1 MGSVDM
7 KIGRNDKCSCGSGR
21 KYKNCCLK
29 KNTEVEK
36 ELNNMGE
43 LVFSFDE
50 EKIEKGIKRLNELL
64 AVSHISKEQKRGIYI
79 YLLQAYKNHGEHNNV
94 ISTFEKLRQYLDFEN
109 ETELELILFCY
120 IIYAASLNELGLVE
134 DAKEILDDILTI
146 VEEKNV
152 SDITYAGVA
161 LELSK
166 AVMRLDQGTEKALE
180 ILNKA
185 LKKIPKNDKNIG
197 QIARIKSNKA
207 FILLNSKEKEEKE
220 QGVKLLDDCLKV
232 KIQEGDVEG
241 ICNIYCQLGMYYWR
255 EKKYD
260 SAIAYTRK
268 DLALSRKAG
277 DKRAIVSSL
286 NNLAAI
292 YTDLNQFSKAR
303 GVLIEA
309 KKISETLG
317 DMQAIVIASKNL
329 EVVNHKAKIAG
340 MNGEKMGPAA
350 LCKCG
355 KGLSYKEC
363 CGKADFEPE
372 ELGFKIDNIS
382 EDIEVIQQQVAK
394 RGRVASHIDYLLRK
408 IKENDVRLAWTNI
421 EIHNG
426 WIEMKEL
433 VDMANLYLVSAEKLA
448 KEAKEVGNY
457 AEKPLACI
465 MLSCCALEAFI
476 NQAIYFISVSEIVIP
491 EKHQGIKDDSFGFQR
506 NTELT
511 LKWNIIGEILCE
523 SEWKPC
529 AKLWNNFINLI
540 FIRNEL
546 VHFKVSE
553 FEQVVPRPEQA
564 AEALKRIP
572 KDVELNDIPHSWP
585 LRILN
590 PSFAEWCVKTA
601 KEMINYIKEAYQKN
615 LSKVEY
621 KVNDKR

>member
-1 MGSVDM
+1 M
-7 KIGRNDKCSCGSGR
+7 KIGRNDKCPCGSER

-64 AVSHISKEQKRGIYI
+64 AVSNISKEQKKGIYV

-94 ISTFEKLRQYLDFEN
+94 ISIFEKLRQYLDFEN

-120 IIYAASLNELGLVE
+120 TIYAASLNELGLVE

-197 QIARIKSNKA
+197 QIARIISNKA

-220 QGVKLLDDCLKV
+220 QGVKLLDDCLRV

-286 NNLAAI
+286 NNLGAI

-329 EVVNHKAKIAG
+329 KVVNHKAKIAG

-394 RGRVASHIDYLLRK
+394 QGRVASHIDYLLRK

-448 KEAKEVGNY
+448 KEAKEAGNY

-491 EKHQGIKDDSFGFQR
+491 EKLQGIKDDSFGFQR

-540 FIRNEL
+540 LIRNEL

-553 FEQVVPRPEQA
+553 FEQVVPRPEQV

-590 PSFAEWCVKTA
+590 PSFAEWSVKTA
-601 KEMINYIKEAYQKN
+601 KEMINYIKGAYQKN

>member
-1 MGSVDM
+1 M
-7 KIGRNDKCSCGSGR
+7 KIGRNDKCPCGSER

-64 AVSHISKEQKRGIYI
+64 AVSNISKEQKKGIYV

-94 ISTFEKLRQYLDFEN
+94 ISIFEKLRQYLDFEN

-120 IIYAASLNELGLVE
+120 TIYAASLNELGLVE

-197 QIARIKSNKA
+197 QIARIISNKA

-220 QGVKLLDDCLKV
+220 QGVKLLDDCLRV

-286 NNLAAI
+286 NNLGAI

-329 EVVNHKAKIAG
+329 KVVNHKAKIAG

-394 RGRVASHIDYLLRK
+394 QGRVASHIDYLLRK

-448 KEAKEVGNY
+448 KEAKEAGNY

-491 EKHQGIKDDSFGFQR
+491 EKLQGIKDDSFGFQR

-523 SEWKPC
+523 
-529 AKLWNNFINLI
+529 
-540 FIRNEL
+540 
-546 VHFKVSE
+546 
-553 FEQVVPRPEQA
+553 
-564 AEALKRIP
+564 
-572 KDVELNDIPHSWP
+572 
-585 LRILN
+585 
-590 PSFAEWCVKTA
+590 
-601 KEMINYIKEAYQKN
+601 
-615 LSKVEY
+615 
-621 KVNDKR
+621 

>member
-7 KIGRNDKCSCGSGR
+7 KIGRNDKCPCGSGR

-553 FEQVVPRPEQA
+553 FEQVVTRPEQA

>member
-1 MGSVDM
+1 M
-7 KIGRNDKCSCGSGR
+7 KIGRNDKCPCGSER

-64 AVSHISKEQKRGIYI
+64 AVSNISKEQKKGIYV

-94 ISTFEKLRQYLDFEN
+94 ISIFEKLRQYLDFEN

-120 IIYAASLNELGLVE
+120 TIYAASLNELGLVE

-197 QIARIKSNKA
+197 QIARIISNKA

-220 QGVKLLDDCLKV
+220 QGVKLLDDCLRV

-286 NNLAAI
+286 NNLGAI

-329 EVVNHKAKIAG
+329 KVVNHKAKIAG

-394 RGRVASHIDYLLRK
+394 QGRVASHIDYLLRK

-448 KEAKEVGNY
+448 KEAGNY

-491 EKHQGIKDDSFGFQR
+491 EKLQGIKDDSFGFQR

-553 FEQVVPRPEQA
+553 FEQVVPRPEQV

-590 PSFAEWCVKTA
+590 PSFAEWSVKTA
-601 KEMINYIKEAYQKN
+601 KEMINYIKGAYQKN

>member
-1 MGSVDM
+1 M
-7 KIGRNDKCSCGSGR
+7 KIGRNDKCPCGSER

-64 AVSHISKEQKRGIYI
+64 AVSNISKEQKKGIYV

-94 ISTFEKLRQYLDFEN
+94 ISIFEKLRQYLDFEN

-120 IIYAASLNELGLVE
+120 TIYAASLNELGLVE

-197 QIARIKSNKA
+197 QIARIISNKA

-220 QGVKLLDDCLKV
+220 QGVKLLDDCLRV

-286 NNLAAI
+286 NNLGAI

-329 EVVNHKAKIAG
+329 KVVNHKAKIAG

-394 RGRVASHIDYLLRK
+394 QGRVASHIDYLLRK

-448 KEAKEVGNY
+448 KEAKEAGNY

-491 EKHQGIKDDSFGFQR
+491 EKLQGIKDDSFGFQR

-553 FEQVVPRPEQA
+553 FEQVVPRPANYAQTECQFRYCGTA
-564 AEALKRIP
+564 IP
-572 KDVELNDIPHSWP
+572 FLTVRS
-585 LRILN
+585 
-590 PSFAEWCVKTA
+590 TA
-601 KEMINYIKEAYQKN
+601 
-615 LSKVEY
+615 
-621 KVNDKR
+621 R

>member
-1 MGSVDM
+1 M
-7 KIGRNDKCSCGSGR
+7 KIGRNDKCPCGSER

-64 AVSHISKEQKRGIYI
+64 AVSNISKEQKKGIYV

-94 ISTFEKLRQYLDFEN
+94 ISIFEKLRQYLDFEN

-120 IIYAASLNELGLVE
+120 TIYAASLNELGLVE

-197 QIARIKSNKA
+197 QIARIISNKA

-286 NNLAAI
+286 NNLGAI

-329 EVVNHKAKIAG
+329 KVVNHKAKIAG

-394 RGRVASHIDYLLRK
+394 QGRVASHIDYLLRK

-448 KEAKEVGNY
+448 KEAKEAGNY

-491 EKHQGIKDDSFGFQR
+491 EKLQGIKDDSFGFQR

-553 FEQVVPRPEQA
+553 FEQVVPRPEQV

-590 PSFAEWCVKTA
+590 PSFAEWSVKTA
-601 KEMINYIKEAYQKN
+601 KEMINYIKGAYQKN

>member
-1 MGSVDM
+1 M
-7 KIGRNDKCSCGSGR
+7 KIGRNDKCPCGSER

-64 AVSHISKEQKRGIYI
+64 AVSNISKEQKKGIYV

-94 ISTFEKLRQYLDFEN
+94 ISIFEKLRQYLDFEN

-197 QIARIKSNKA
+197 QIARIISNKA

-220 QGVKLLDDCLKV
+220 QGVKLLDDCLRV

-286 NNLAAI
+286 NNLGAI

-329 EVVNHKAKIAG
+329 KVVNHKAKIAG

-394 RGRVASHIDYLLRK
+394 QGRVASHIDYLLRK

-448 KEAKEVGNY
+448 KEAKEAGNY

-491 EKHQGIKDDSFGFQR
+491 EKLQGIKDDSFGFQR

-553 FEQVVPRPEQA
+553 FEQVVPRPEQV

-590 PSFAEWCVKTA
+590 PSFAEWSVKTA

>member
-1 MGSVDM
+1 M
-7 KIGRNDKCSCGSGR
+7 KIGRNDKCPCGSER

-64 AVSHISKEQKRGIYI
+64 AVSNISKEQKKGIYV

-94 ISTFEKLRQYLDFEN
+94 ISIFEKLRQYLDFEN

-120 IIYAASLNELGLVE
+120 TIYAASLNELGLVE

-197 QIARIKSNKA
+197 QIARIISNKA

-220 QGVKLLDDCLKV
+220 QGVKLLDDCLRV

-286 NNLAAI
+286 NNLGAI

-329 EVVNHKAKIAG
+329 KVVNHKAKIAG

-394 RGRVASHIDYLLRK
+394 QGRVASHIDYLLRK

-448 KEAKEVGNY
+448 KEAKEAGNY

-491 EKHQGIKDDSFGFQR
+491 EKLQGIKDDSFGFQR

-553 FEQVVPRPEQA
+553 FEQVVPRPEQV

>member
-1 MGSVDM
+1 M
-7 KIGRNDKCSCGSGR
+7 KIGRNDKCPCGSER

-64 AVSHISKEQKRGIYI
+64 AVSNISKEQKKGIYV

-94 ISTFEKLRQYLDFEN
+94 ISIFEKLRQYLDFEN

-120 IIYAASLNELGLVE
+120 TIYAASLNELGLVE

-197 QIARIKSNKA
+197 QSARIISNKA

-220 QGVKLLDDCLKV
+220 QGVKLLDDCLRV

-286 NNLAAI
+286 NNLGAI

-329 EVVNHKAKIAG
+329 KVVNHKAKIAG

-394 RGRVASHIDYLLRK
+394 QGRVASHIDYLLRK

-448 KEAKEVGNY
+448 KEAKEAGNY

-491 EKHQGIKDDSFGFQR
+491 EKLQGIKDDSFGFQR

-553 FEQVVPRPEQA
+553 FEQVVPRPEQV

-590 PSFAEWCVKTA
+590 PSFAEWSVKTA

>member
-1 MGSVDM
+1 M
-7 KIGRNDKCSCGSGR
+7 KIGRNDKCPCGSER

-64 AVSHISKEQKRGIYI
+64 AVSNISKEQKKGIYV

-94 ISTFEKLRQYLDFEN
+94 ISIFEKLRQYLDFEN

-120 IIYAASLNELGLVE
+120 TIYAASLNELGLVE

-197 QIARIKSNKA
+197 QIARIISNKA

-220 QGVKLLDDCLKV
+220 QGVKLLDDCLRV

-286 NNLAAI
+286 NNLGAI

-317 DMQAIVIASKNL
+317 DMQVIVIASKNL
-329 EVVNHKAKIAG
+329 KVVNHKAKIAG

-394 RGRVASHIDYLLRK
+394 QGRVASHIDYLLRK

-448 KEAKEVGNY
+448 KEAKEAGNY

-491 EKHQGIKDDSFGFQR
+491 EKLQGIKDDSFGFQR

-553 FEQVVPRPEQA
+553 FEQVVPRPEQV

-590 PSFAEWCVKTA
+590 PSFAEWSVKTA
-601 KEMINYIKEAYQKN
+601 KEMINYIKGAYQKN

>member
-1 MGSVDM
+1 M
-7 KIGRNDKCSCGSGR
+7 KIGRNDKCPCGSER

-64 AVSHISKEQKRGIYI
+64 AVSNISKEQKKGIYV

-94 ISTFEKLRQYLDFEN
+94 ISIFEKLRQYLDFEN

-120 IIYAASLNELGLVE
+120 TIYAASLNELGLVE

-197 QIARIKSNKA
+197 QIARIISNKA

-220 QGVKLLDDCLKV
+220 QGVKLLDDCLRV

-286 NNLAAI
+286 NNLGAI

-329 EVVNHKAKIAG
+329 KVVNHKAKIAG

-394 RGRVASHIDYLLRK
+394 QGRVASHIDYLLRK

-433 VDMANLYLVSAEKLA
+433 VDMAYLYLVSAEKLA
-448 KEAKEVGNY
+448 KEAKEAGNY

-491 EKHQGIKDDSFGFQR
+491 EKLQGIKDDSFGFQR

-523 SEWKPC
+523 SEWK
-529 AKLWNNFINLI
+529 AFNQVMQVSISEKYFWKRKLFGETGSQIIPSIL
-540 FIRNEL
+540 
-546 VHFKVSE
+546 
-553 FEQVVPRPEQA
+553 
-564 AEALKRIP
+564 ALQSAVMCFNSIC
-572 KDVELNDIPHSWP
+572 
-585 LRILN
+585 
-590 PSFAEWCVKTA
+590 SFSLLTQT
-601 KEMINYIKEAYQKN
+601 IT
-615 LSKVEY
+615 
-621 KVNDKR
+621 

>member
-1 MGSVDM
+1 MESIDM
-7 KIGRNDKCSCGSGR
+7 KIGRNDKCPCGSER

-64 AVSHISKEQKRGIYI
+64 AVSNISKEQKKGIYV

-94 ISTFEKLRQYLDFEN
+94 ISIFEKLRQYLDFEN

-120 IIYAASLNELGLVE
+120 TIYAASLNELGLVE

-197 QIARIKSNKA
+197 QIARIISNKA

-220 QGVKLLDDCLKV
+220 QGVKLLDDCLRV

-286 NNLAAI
+286 NNLGAI

-329 EVVNHKAKIAG
+329 KVVNHKAKIAG

-394 RGRVASHIDYLLRK
+394 QGRVASHIDYLLRK
-408 IKENDVRLAWTNI
+408 IKENDIRLAWTNI

-433 VDMANLYLVSAEKLA
+433 VDMAN
-448 KEAKEVGNY
+448 
-457 AEKPLACI
+457 
-465 MLSCCALEAFI
+465 
-476 NQAIYFISVSEIVIP
+476 FISVSEIVIP
-491 EKHQGIKDDSFGFQR
+491 EKLQGIKDDSFGFQR

-553 FEQVVPRPEQA
+553 FEQVVPRPEQV

-590 PSFAEWCVKTA
+590 PSFAEWSVKTA
-601 KEMINYIKEAYQKN
+601 KEMINYIKEEYQKN

>member
-1 MGSVDM
+1 M
-7 KIGRNDKCSCGSGR
+7 KIGRNDKCPCGSER

-64 AVSHISKEQKRGIYI
+64 AVSNISKEQKKGIYV

-94 ISTFEKLRQYLDFEN
+94 ISIFEKLRQYLDFEN

-197 QIARIKSNKA
+197 QIARIISNKA

-286 NNLAAI
+286 NNLGAI

-329 EVVNHKAKIAG
+329 KVVNHKAKIAG

-394 RGRVASHIDYLLRK
+394 QGRVASHIDYLLRK

-448 KEAKEVGNY
+448 KEAKEAGNY

-491 EKHQGIKDDSFGFQR
+491 EKLQGIKDDSFGFQR

-553 FEQVVPRPEQA
+553 FEQVVPRPEQV

-590 PSFAEWCVKTA
+590 PSFAEWSVKTA
-601 KEMINYIKEAYQKN
+601 KEMINYIKGAYQKN

>member
-1 MGSVDM
+1 M
-7 KIGRNDKCSCGSGR
+7 KIGRNDKCPCGSER

-64 AVSHISKEQKRGIYI
+64 AVSNISKEQKKGIYV

-94 ISTFEKLRQYLDFEN
+94 ISIFEKLRQYLDFEN

-120 IIYAASLNELGLVE
+120 TIYAASLNELGLVE

-197 QIARIKSNKA
+197 QIARIISNKA

-220 QGVKLLDDCLKV
+220 QGVKLLDDCLRV

-286 NNLAAI
+286 NNLGAI

-329 EVVNHKAKIAG
+329 KVVNHKAKIAG

-394 RGRVASHIDYLLRK
+394 QGRVASHIDYLLRK

-448 KEAKEVGNY
+448 KEAKEAGNY

-476 NQAIYFISVSEIVIP
+476 NQAIYFINVSEIVIP
-491 EKHQGIKDDSFGFQR
+491 EKLQGIKDDSFGFQR

-553 FEQVVPRPEQA
+553 FEQVVPRPEQV

>member
-1 MGSVDM
+1 M
-7 KIGRNDKCSCGSGR
+7 KIGRNDKCPCGSER

-64 AVSHISKEQKRGIYI
+64 AVSNISKEQKKGIYV

-94 ISTFEKLRQYLDFEN
+94 ISIFEKLRQYLDFEN

-120 IIYAASLNELGLVE
+120 TIYAASLNELGLVE

-197 QIARIKSNKA
+197 QIARIISNKA

-220 QGVKLLDDCLKV
+220 QGVKLLDDCLRV

-286 NNLAAI
+286 NNLGAI

-329 EVVNHKAKIAG
+329 KVVNHKAKIAG

-355 KGLSYKEC
+355 KGLSYKKC

-394 RGRVASHIDYLLRK
+394 QGRVASHIDYLLRK

-448 KEAKEVGNY
+448 KEAKEAGNY

-491 EKHQGIKDDSFGFQR
+491 EKLQGIKDDSFGFQR

-553 FEQVVPRPEQA
+553 FEQVVPRPEQV

-590 PSFAEWCVKTA
+590 PSFAEWSVKTA

>member
-1 MGSVDM
+1 M
-7 KIGRNDKCSCGSGR
+7 KIGRNDKCPCGSER

-64 AVSHISKEQKRGIYI
+64 AVSNISKEQKKGIYV

-94 ISTFEKLRQYLDFEN
+94 ISIFEKLRQYLDFEN

-120 IIYAASLNELGLVE
+120 TIYAASLNELGLVE
-134 DAKEILDDILTI
+134 DAKEIFDDILTI

-197 QIARIKSNKA
+197 QIARIISNKA

-220 QGVKLLDDCLKV
+220 QGVKLLDDCLRV

-286 NNLAAI
+286 NNLGAI

-329 EVVNHKAKIAG
+329 KVVNHKAKIAG

-394 RGRVASHIDYLLRK
+394 QGRVASHIDYLLRK

-448 KEAKEVGNY
+448 KEAKEAGNY

-491 EKHQGIKDDSFGFQR
+491 EKLQGIKDDSFGFQR

-553 FEQVVPRPEQA
+553 FEQVVPRPEQV

-590 PSFAEWCVKTA
+590 PSFAEWSVKTA

>member
-1 MGSVDM
+1 M
-7 KIGRNDKCSCGSGR
+7 KIGRNDKCPCGSER

-43 LVFSFDE
+43 LVFSFYE

-64 AVSHISKEQKRGIYI
+64 AVSNISKEQKKGIYV

-94 ISTFEKLRQYLDFEN
+94 ISIFEKLRQYLDFEN

-120 IIYAASLNELGLVE
+120 TIYAASLNELGLVE

-197 QIARIKSNKA
+197 QIARIISNKA

-220 QGVKLLDDCLKV
+220 QGVKLLDDCLRV

-286 NNLAAI
+286 NNLGAI

-329 EVVNHKAKIAG
+329 KVVNHKAKIAG

-394 RGRVASHIDYLLRK
+394 QGRVASHIDYLLRK

-448 KEAKEVGNY
+448 KEAKEAGNY

-491 EKHQGIKDDSFGFQR
+491 EKLQGIKDDSFGFQR

-553 FEQVVPRPEQA
+553 FEQVVPRPEQV

-590 PSFAEWCVKTA
+590 PSFAEWSVKTA
-601 KEMINYIKEAYQKN
+601 KEMINYIKGAYQKN

>member
-1 MGSVDM
+1 M
-7 KIGRNDKCSCGSGR
+7 KIGRNDKCPCGSER

-64 AVSHISKEQKRGIYI
+64 AVSNISKEQKKGIYV

-94 ISTFEKLRQYLDFEN
+94 ISIFEKLRQYLDFEN

-120 IIYAASLNELGLVE
+120 TIYAASLNELGLVE

-146 VEEKNV
+146 VEKKNV

-197 QIARIKSNKA
+197 QIARIISNKA

-220 QGVKLLDDCLKV
+220 QGVKLLDDCLRV

-286 NNLAAI
+286 NNLGAI

-329 EVVNHKAKIAG
+329 KVVNHKAKIAG

-394 RGRVASHIDYLLRK
+394 QGRVASHIDYLLRK

-448 KEAKEVGNY
+448 KEAKEAGNY

-491 EKHQGIKDDSFGFQR
+491 EKLQGIKDDSFGFQR

-553 FEQVVPRPEQA
+553 FEQVVPRPEQV

-590 PSFAEWCVKTA
+590 PSFAEWSVKTA

>member
-1 MGSVDM
+1 ME
-7 KIGRNDKCSCGSGR
+7 R
-21 KYKNCCLK
+21 
-29 KNTEVEK
+29 
-36 ELNNMGE
+36 
-43 LVFSFDE
+43 
-50 EKIEKGIKRLNELL
+50 
-64 AVSHISKEQKRGIYI
+64 
-79 YLLQAYKNHGEHNNV
+79 
-94 ISTFEKLRQYLDFEN
+94 
-109 ETELELILFCY
+109 
-120 IIYAASLNELGLVE
+120 
-134 DAKEILDDILTI
+134 
-146 VEEKNV
+146 
-152 SDITYAGVA
+152 
-161 LELSK
+161 
-166 AVMRLDQGTEKALE
+166 
-180 ILNKA
+180 
-185 LKKIPKNDKNIG
+185 
-197 QIARIKSNKA
+197 
-207 FILLNSKEKEEKE
+207 
-220 QGVKLLDDCLKV
+220 
-232 KIQEGDVEG
+232 
-241 ICNIYCQLGMYYWR
+241 
-255 EKKYD
+255 KKYD

-286 NNLAAI
+286 NNLAVI

-511 LKWNIIGEILCE
+511 LKWNI
-523 SEWKPC
+523 
-529 AKLWNNFINLI
+529 
-540 FIRNEL
+540 
-546 VHFKVSE
+546 V
-553 FEQVVPRPEQA
+553 
-564 AEALKRIP
+564 
-572 KDVELNDIPHSWP
+572 
-585 LRILN
+585 
-590 PSFAEWCVKTA
+590 
-601 KEMINYIKEAYQKN
+601 
-615 LSKVEY
+615 
-621 KVNDKR
+621 

>member
-1 MGSVDM
+1 M
-7 KIGRNDKCSCGSGR
+7 KIGRNDKCPCGSER

-64 AVSHISKEQKRGIYI
+64 AVSNISKEQKKGIYV

-94 ISTFEKLRQYLDFEN
+94 ISIFEKLRQYLDFEN

-120 IIYAASLNELGLVE
+120 TIYAASLNELGLVE
-134 DAKEILDDILTI
+134 DAAKEILDDILTI

-197 QIARIKSNKA
+197 QIARIISNKA

-220 QGVKLLDDCLKV
+220 QGVKLLDDCLRV

-286 NNLAAI
+286 NNLGAI

-329 EVVNHKAKIAG
+329 KVVNHKAKIAG

-394 RGRVASHIDYLLRK
+394 QGRVASHIDYLLRK

-448 KEAKEVGNY
+448 KEAKEAGNY

-491 EKHQGIKDDSFGFQR
+491 EKLQGIKDDSFGFQR

-553 FEQVVPRPEQA
+553 FEQVVPRPEQV

-590 PSFAEWCVKTA
+590 PSFAEWSVKTA
-601 KEMINYIKEAYQKN
+601 KEMINYIKEEYQKN

>member
-1 MGSVDM
+1 M
-7 KIGRNDKCSCGSGR
+7 KIGRNDKCPCGSER

-64 AVSHISKEQKRGIYI
+64 AVSNISKEQKKGIYV

-94 ISTFEKLRQYLDFEN
+94 ISIFEKLRQYLDFEN

-120 IIYAASLNELGLVE
+120 TIYAASLNELGLVE

-185 LKKIPKNDKNIG
+185 LKKIPKTDKNIG

-220 QGVKLLDDCLKV
+220 QGVKLLDDCLRV

-286 NNLAAI
+286 NNLGAI

-329 EVVNHKAKIAG
+329 KVVNHKAKIAG

-394 RGRVASHIDYLLRK
+394 QGRVASHIDYLLRK

-448 KEAKEVGNY
+448 KEAKEAGNY

-491 EKHQGIKDDSFGFQR
+491 EKLQGIKDDSFGFQR

-553 FEQVVPRPEQA
+553 FEQVVPRPEQV

-590 PSFAEWCVKTA
+590 PSFAEWSVKTA

>member
-1 MGSVDM
+1 M
-7 KIGRNDKCSCGSGR
+7 KIGRNDKCPCGSGR

-120 IIYAASLNELGLVE
+120 TIYAASLNELGLVE

-197 QIARIKSNKA
+197 QIARIISNKA

-220 QGVKLLDDCLKV
+220 QGVKLLDDCLRV

-286 NNLAAI
+286 NNLGAI

-329 EVVNHKAKIAG
+329 KVVNHKAKIAG

-394 RGRVASHIDYLLRK
+394 QGRVASHIDYLLRK

-448 KEAKEVGNY
+448 KEAKEAGNY

-491 EKHQGIKDDSFGFQR
+491 EKLQGIKDDSFGFQR

-553 FEQVVPRPEQA
+553 FEQVVPRPEQV

-590 PSFAEWCVKTA
+590 PSFAEWSVKTA
-601 KEMINYIKEAYQKN
+601 KEMINYIKGAYQKN

>member
-1 MGSVDM
+1 M
-7 KIGRNDKCSCGSGR
+7 KIGRNDKCPCGSER

-64 AVSHISKEQKRGIYI
+64 AVSNISKEQKKGIYV

-94 ISTFEKLRQYLDFEN
+94 ISIFEKLRQYLDFEN

-120 IIYAASLNELGLVE
+120 TIYAASLNELGLVE

-197 QIARIKSNKA
+197 QIARIISNKA

-220 QGVKLLDDCLKV
+220 QGVKLLDDCLRV

-286 NNLAAI
+286 NNLGAI

-329 EVVNHKAKIAG
+329 KVVNHKAKIAG

-394 RGRVASHIDYLLRK
+394 QGRVASHIDYLLRK

-448 KEAKEVGNY
+448 KEAKEAGNY

-491 EKHQGIKDDSFGFQR
+491 EKLQAIKDDSFGFQR

-553 FEQVVPRPEQA
+553 FEQVVPRPEQV

-590 PSFAEWCVKTA
+590 PSFAEWSVKTA

>member
-1 MGSVDM
+1 M
-7 KIGRNDKCSCGSGR
+7 KIGRNDKCPCGSER

-64 AVSHISKEQKRGIYI
+64 AVSNISKEQKKGIYV

-94 ISTFEKLRQYLDFEN
+94 ISIFEKLRQYLDFEN

-120 IIYAASLNELGLVE
+120 TIYAASLNELGLVE

-197 QIARIKSNKA
+197 QIARIISNKA

-220 QGVKLLDDCLKV
+220 QGVKLLDDCLRV

-286 NNLAAI
+286 NNLGAI

-329 EVVNHKAKIAG
+329 KVVNHKAKIAG

-394 RGRVASHIDYLLRK
+394 QGRVASHIDYLLRK

-448 KEAKEVGNY
+448 KEAKEAGNY

-491 EKHQGIKDDSFGFQR
+491 EKLQGIKDDSFGFQR

-553 FEQVVPRPEQA
+553 FEQVVPRPEQV

-590 PSFAEWCVKTA
+590 PSFAEWSVKTA
-601 KEMINYIKEAYQKN
+601 KEMINYIKGAYQKN
-615 LSKVEY
+615 
-621 KVNDKR
+621 

>member
-1 MGSVDM
+1 M
-7 KIGRNDKCSCGSGR
+7 KIGRNDKCPCGSGR
-21 KYKNCCLK
+21 KYKKCCLK
-29 KNTEVEK
+29 VNTEVEK
-36 ELNNMGE
+36 ELDNMGE

-50 EKIEKGIKRLNELL
+50 EKIENGIKRLNELL
-64 AVSHISKEQKRGIYI
+64 LVSNISQEQKKRIYF
-79 YLLQAYKNHGEHNNV
+79 YLLQAHKNHGEHNNV
-94 ISTFEKLRQYLDFEN
+94 ISTFEKLRQYLEFEN
-109 ETELELILFCY
+109 ETELELIIFCY
-120 IIYAASLNELGLVE
+120 ITYAASLNELGLVE
-134 DAKEILDDILTI
+134 NANEILADILTI
-146 VEEKNV
+146 VEEKSV
-152 SDITYAGVA
+152 SDIIYAGAV

-166 AVMRLDQGTEKALE
+166 AILRLDQGTEKALE

-185 LKKIPKNDKNIG
+185 LKKIPMNDKNIG
-197 QIARIKSNKA
+197 QIARINSNKA

-317 DMQAIVIASKNL
+317 DMQAIVIASENL

-355 KGLSYKEC
+355 KGLLYKEC

-372 ELGFKIDNIS
+372 ELGFKIDKIS
-382 EDIEVIQQQVAK
+382 EDIEVIQQEVAK
-394 RGRVASHIDYLLRK
+394 QGRVASHIDYLLRK

-433 VDMANLYLVSAEKLA
+433 VDMANLYLISAEELA
-448 KEAKEVGNY
+448 KEAKEAGNY
-457 AEKPLACI
+457 VEKPLACI

-506 NTELT
+506 NTEIT

-529 AKLWNNFINLI
+529 VKLWNNFKNLI

-553 FEQVVPRPEQA
+553 FEQVVPRPEQV
-564 AEALKRIP
+564 AEVLKRIP

-615 LSKVEY
+615 LSRAEY
-621 KVNDKR
+621 KVNDMR

>member
-1 MGSVDM
+1 M
-7 KIGRNDKCSCGSGR
+7 KIGRNDKCPCGSGR

-29 KNTEVEK
+29 VNTEVEK

-64 AVSHISKEQKRGIYI
+64 VVSNISQKQKKGIYI

-94 ISTFEKLRQYLDFEN
+94 ISTFEKLRQYLEFEN

-120 IIYAASLNELGLVE
+120 MTYAASLNELGLVAN
-134 DAKEILDDILTI
+134 AKEILADILTI

-152 SDITYAGVA
+152 SDITYAGVV

-166 AVMRLDQGTEKALE
+166 AILRLDQGTEKALE

-185 LKKIPKNDKNIG
+185 LKKIPINDKNIG

-220 QGVKLLDDCLKV
+220 QGIKLLDDCLKV

-292 YTDLNQFSKAR
+292 YTDLNQFSEAR

-317 DMQAIVIASKNL
+317 DMQAIEIASKNL

-363 CGKADFEPE
+363 CGKADFEPK
-372 ELGFKIDNIS
+372 ELGFKIDKIS
-382 EDIEVIQQQVAK
+382 EDIEVIQQEVAK
-394 RGRVASHIDYLLRK
+394 QGRVASHIDYLLRK

-421 EIHNG
+421 KIHNG

-448 KEAKEVGNY
+448 KEAKEEENY
-457 AEKPLACI
+457 VEKPLACI

-511 LKWNIIGEILCE
+511 LKWIIIGEILCE

-529 AKLWNNFINLI
+529 AKLWNNFKNLI

-553 FEQVVPRPEQA
+553 FEQVVPRPEQV

-615 LSKVEY
+615 LSRVEY

>member
-1 MGSVDM
+1 M
-7 KIGRNDKCSCGSGR
+7 KIGRNDKCPCGSER

-64 AVSHISKEQKRGIYI
+64 AVSNISKEQKKGIYV

-94 ISTFEKLRQYLDFEN
+94 ISIFEKLRQYLDFEN

-120 IIYAASLNELGLVE
+120 TIYAASLNELGLVE

-197 QIARIKSNKA
+197 QIARIISNKA

-220 QGVKLLDDCLKV
+220 QGVKLLDDCLRV

-286 NNLAAI
+286 NNLGAI

-317 DMQAIVIASKNL
+317 DMQVIVIASKNL
-329 EVVNHKAKIAG
+329 KVVNHKAKIAG

-394 RGRVASHIDYLLRK
+394 QGRVASHIDYLLRK

-448 KEAKEVGNY
+448 KEAKEAGNY

-491 EKHQGIKDDSFGFQR
+491 EKLQGIKDDSFGFQR

-553 FEQVVPRPEQA
+553 FEQVVPRPEQV

-590 PSFAEWCVKTA
+590 PSFAEWSVKTA

>member
-1 MGSVDM
+1 MKLYRPGREELI
-7 KIGRNDKCSCGSGR
+7 KIGGMEQQNFMDAFVVGNIFVGLVPDETGIYGDKI
-21 KYKNCCLK
+21 YFW
-29 KNTEVEK
+29 NTEKNFLYDYEISEK
-36 ELNNMGE
+36 VYVAGCK
-43 LVFSFDE
+43 VDE
-50 EKIEKGIKRLNELL
+50 EEIEKRNEKLAHMEGMSKPARHIFRKVERFENKIKFRSVETRQLLKQWNYPALICVIILL
-64 AVSHISKEQKRGIYI
+64 ALDVFLRFLTRNSLQYSNREFV
-79 YLLQAYKNHGEHNNV
+79 YLLQNCLLMGVLYCMVIFILKAGYPHLICIMQQESIYSNKVNIFIKVLMLLFFNFLLFFYTNLLHMNTSIRIFLIIPFVWAYFYCCPIKKGKALAV
-94 ISTFEKLRQYLDFEN
+94 
-109 ETELELILFCY
+109 
-120 IIYAASLNELGLVE
+120 
-134 DAKEILDDILTI
+134 
-146 VEEKNV
+146 
-152 SDITYAGVA
+152 GVA
-161 LELSK
+161 Y
-166 AVMRLDQGTEKALE
+166 
-180 ILNKA
+180 
-185 LKKIPKNDKNIG
+185 IG
-197 QIARIKSNKA
+197 VLI
-207 FILLNSKEKEEKE
+207 
-220 QGVKLLDDCLKV
+220 
-232 KIQEGDVEG
+232 
-241 ICNIYCQLGMYYWR
+241 
-255 EKKYD
+255 
-260 SAIAYTRK
+260 
-268 DLALSRKAG
+268 
-277 DKRAIVSSL
+277 
-286 NNLAAI
+286 
-292 YTDLNQFSKAR
+292 
-303 GVLIEA
+303 VLIEA

-329 EVVNHKAKIAG
+329 KVVNHKAKIAG

-394 RGRVASHIDYLLRK
+394 QGRVASHIDYLLRK

-448 KEAKEVGNY
+448 KEAKEAGNY

-491 EKHQGIKDDSFGFQR
+491 EKLQGIKDDSFGFQR

-553 FEQVVPRPEQA
+553 FEQVVPRPEQV

-590 PSFAEWCVKTA
+590 PSFAEWSVKTA

>member
-1 MGSVDM
+1 M
-7 KIGRNDKCSCGSGR
+7 KIGRNDKCPCGSER

-64 AVSHISKEQKRGIYI
+64 AVSNISKEQKKGIYV

-94 ISTFEKLRQYLDFEN
+94 ISIFEKLRQYLDFEN

-120 IIYAASLNELGLVE
+120 TIYVASLNELGLVE

-197 QIARIKSNKA
+197 QIARIISNKA

-220 QGVKLLDDCLKV
+220 QGVKLLDDCLRV

-286 NNLAAI
+286 NNLGAI

-329 EVVNHKAKIAG
+329 KVVNHKAKIAG

-394 RGRVASHIDYLLRK
+394 QGRVASHIDYLLRK

-448 KEAKEVGNY
+448 KEAKEAGNY

-491 EKHQGIKDDSFGFQR
+491 EKLQGIKDDSFGFQR

-553 FEQVVPRPEQA
+553 FEQVVPRPEQV

-590 PSFAEWCVKTA
+590 PSFAEWSVKTA

>member
-1 MGSVDM
+1 M
-7 KIGRNDKCSCGSGR
+7 KIGRNDKCPCGSER

-64 AVSHISKEQKRGIYI
+64 AVSNISKEQKKGIYV

-94 ISTFEKLRQYLDFEN
+94 ISIFEKLRQYLDFEN

-120 IIYAASLNELGLVE
+120 TIYAASLNELGLVE

-197 QIARIKSNKA
+197 QIARIISNKA

-220 QGVKLLDDCLKV
+220 QGVKLLDDCLRV

-286 NNLAAI
+286 NNLGAI

-329 EVVNHKAKIAG
+329 KVVNHKAKIAG

-394 RGRVASHIDYLLRK
+394 QGRVASHIDYLLRK

-448 KEAKEVGNY
+448 KEAKEAGNY

-491 EKHQGIKDDSFGFQR
+491 EKLQGIKDDSFGFQR

-529 AKLWNNFINLI
+529 TKLWNNFINLI

-553 FEQVVPRPEQA
+553 FEQVVPRPEQV

-590 PSFAEWCVKTA
+590 PSFAEWSVKTA

>member
-1 MGSVDM
+1 MESIDM
-7 KIGRNDKCSCGSGR
+7 KIGRNDKCPCGSER

-64 AVSHISKEQKRGIYI
+64 AVSNISKEQKKGIYV

-94 ISTFEKLRQYLDFEN
+94 ISIFEKLRQYLDFEN

-120 IIYAASLNELGLVE
+120 TIYAASLNELGLVE

-197 QIARIKSNKA
+197 QIARIISNKA

-220 QGVKLLDDCLKV
+220 QGVKLLDDCLRV

-286 NNLAAI
+286 NNLGAI

-329 EVVNHKAKIAG
+329 KVVNHKAKIAG

-394 RGRVASHIDYLLRK
+394 QGRVASHIDYLLRK

-448 KEAKEVGNY
+448 KEAKEAGNY

-491 EKHQGIKDDSFGFQR
+491 EKLQGIKDDSFGFQR

-553 FEQVVPRPEQA
+553 FEQVVPRPEQV

-590 PSFAEWCVKTA
+590 PSFAEWSVKTA
-601 KEMINYIKEAYQKN
+601 KEMINYIKGAYQKN

>member
-7 KIGRNDKCSCGSGR
+7 KIGRNDKCPCGSGR

-286 NNLAAI
+286 NNLAVI

-553 FEQVVPRPEQA
+553 FEQVVPRPEHA
-564 AEALKRIP
+564 AEALK
-572 KDVELNDIPHSWP
+572 
-585 LRILN
+585 
-590 PSFAEWCVKTA
+590 
-601 KEMINYIKEAYQKN
+601 
-615 LSKVEY
+615 
-621 KVNDKR
+621 

>member
-1 MGSVDM
+1 M
-7 KIGRNDKCSCGSGR
+7 KIGRNDKCPCGSER

-64 AVSHISKEQKRGIYI
+64 AVSNISKEQKKGIYV

-94 ISTFEKLRQYLDFEN
+94 ISIFEKLRQYLDFEN

-120 IIYAASLNELGLVE
+120 TIYAASLNELGLVE

-197 QIARIKSNKA
+197 QIARIISNKA

-220 QGVKLLDDCLKV
+220 QGVKLLDDCLRV

-286 NNLAAI
+286 NNLGAI

-329 EVVNHKAKIAG
+329 KVVNHKAKIAG

-394 RGRVASHIDYLLRK
+394 QGRVASHIDYLLRK

-448 KEAKEVGNY
+448 KEAKEAGNY

-491 EKHQGIKDDSFGFQR
+491 EKLQGIKDDSFGFQR

-553 FEQVVPRPEQA
+553 FEQVVPRPEQV

-590 PSFAEWCVKTA
+590 PSFAEWSVKTA
-601 KEMINYIKEAYQKN
+601 KEMINYIKGAYQKN